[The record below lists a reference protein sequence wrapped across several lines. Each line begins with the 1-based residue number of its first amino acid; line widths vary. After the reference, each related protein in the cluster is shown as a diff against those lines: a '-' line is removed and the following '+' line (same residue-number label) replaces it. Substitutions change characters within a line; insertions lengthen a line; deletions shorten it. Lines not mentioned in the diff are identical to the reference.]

1 MMTDQMKAWI
11 DGASY
16 EALLR
21 RWRNAPGGSPW
32 FQGEVGD
39 YYKQVMA
46 QRMTEIHPSEH
57 VAASKRIGWRGGE
70 EE

>member
-1 MMTDQMKAWI
+1 MTTEEMKAWI

-32 FQGEVGD
+32 FQGEVGE
-39 YYKQVMA
+39 YYKSVMA
-46 QRMTEIHPSEH
+46 RRQAEADAWKKERRNWRMGP
-57 VAASKRIGWRGGE
+57 KGGE
-70 EE
+70 